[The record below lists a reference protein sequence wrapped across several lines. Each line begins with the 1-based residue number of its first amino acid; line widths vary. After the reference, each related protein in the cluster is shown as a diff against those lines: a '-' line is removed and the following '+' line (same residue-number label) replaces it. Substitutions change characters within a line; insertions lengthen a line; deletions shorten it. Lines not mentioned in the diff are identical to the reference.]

1 MAMKHKFTQI
11 NISGYRRLFEIKD
24 LQMRPLTVMIG
35 ANGAGKTSFLEIFSL
50 LAASAEGRLKDRISQ
65 LGGFSSLITSGVTD
79 NISFKINIEVH
90 NHETLN
96 YSLTLGIEGLSYAI
110 TSEVL
115 SQKNT
120 GDGKAFKYIDSN
132 GKDIKYWNIID
143 KKLLQ
148 PNWEYKFSETALS
161 QVPKMYKE
169 SEHLRK
175 QLSSCTYYSA
185 YALNLEYNSPIRLPQ
200 KMEPAKH
207 PGNKG
212 ENLVSCLYSLREID
226 RSRFEV
232 IEDTLAVAFPGFKRL
247 NFPPVAT
254 GALTMTWE
262 EENFSKPFDMMQLSE
277 GKLRFLWLIT
287 LLYSPELTAITLFD
301 EPEVSLHPQLLNVLC
316 DVIREASQN
325 THLIIATHSDRL
337 IRFLEPSEVLILD
350 TEKGMTTMTWGD
362 SEKLDLYTWL
372 KDYSLDE
379 LWNMG
384 QMGGRE

>member
-1 MAMKHKFTQI
+1 MAIKYKFNQI
-11 NISGYRRLFEIKD
+11 NIAGYRRLFEIKD

-50 LAASAEGRLKDRISQ
+50 LSASADGRLKDRISQ
-65 LGGFSSLITSGVTD
+65 LGGFSSLVTIGAAD
-79 NISFKINIEVH
+79 NITFKIDIE
-90 NHETLN
+90 NASHESLN
-96 YSLTLGIEGLSYAI
+96 YNLTLAIEGLSYAI
-110 TSEVL
+110 TNEVL
-115 SQKNT
+115 SQKPSGN
-120 GDGKAFKYIDSN
+120 GKPFKYIDSN
-132 GKDIKYWNIID
+132 GKNIKYWNIED
-143 KKLLQ
+143 EKLLQ

-161 QVPKMYKE
+161 QVPRMYKE

-175 QLSSCTYYSA
+175 QLASCTYYSA
-185 YALNLEYNSPIRLPQ
+185 YALNLEFNSPIRLPQ
-200 KMEPAKH
+200 KMEPANH

-212 ENLVSCLYSLREID
+212 ENLVSCLYSLRETD

-262 EENFSKPFDMMQLSE
+262 DDNFSKPFDMTQLSE

-287 LLYSPELTAITLFD
+287 LLYSSELTAITLID
-301 EPEVSLHPQLLNVLC
+301 EPEVSLHPQLLNVLS
-316 DVIREASQN
+316 DVLREASQH

-337 IRFLEPSEVLILD
+337 IRFLEPQEVLILD
-350 TEKGMTTMTWGD
+350 IDKGMTSMTWGD